1 MTRSR
6 SRSLKRLSRRNDT
19 EAVSEDVEESDGPP
33 RHDACAPCAERFL
46 HDLQQPEHVQPGL
59 ASRPWHDPDAF
70 PWCADLERHFEQI
83 RAELMTV
90 LDNEEAWPLVRG
102 QHGLT
107 RGDGEWREIVMLGE
121 GSELGRRLCP
131 TTAKVL
137 DGIPAAK
144 HLADS
149 SGACGNAMFS
159 KLTPGAR
166 LHPHC
171 GPTNTRLT
179 CHFGIEV
186 PPGCGMRVG
195 SETRQWRAG
204 ECLVFDDSWEH
215 EVWNGGSRSRVVL
228 LVNFWHPDLPREQW
242 DDIAEELRDGFID

>member
-1 MTRSR
+1 MHRSR
-6 SRSLKRLSRRNDT
+6 SRSPTRLSRQ
-19 EAVSEDVEESDGPP
+19 EDVEGATGKPAELEALP
-33 RHDACAPCAERFL
+33 RQAVCAPGGERFL
-46 HDLQQPEHVQPGL
+46 HDLQRPEHVHPGL
-59 ASRPWHDPDAF
+59 SSKPWHDPSAF
-70 PWCADLERHFEQI
+70 PWCAQLERHFAQI
-83 RAELMTV
+83 RAELMAV
-90 LDNEEAWPLVRG
+90 LNDGEAWPLVRG
-102 QHGLT
+102 QQGLT
-107 RGDGEWREIVMLGE
+107 RGDGEWRELVMLGE

-131 TTAKVL
+131 TAAKVL

-144 HLADS
+144 HLAES
-149 SGACGNAMFS
+149 HGACGNSMFS

-186 PPGCGMRVG
+186 PPSCGMRVG

-215 EVWNGGSRSRVVL
+215 EVWNGGCVSRVVL
-228 LVNFWHPDLPREQW
+228 LVNFWHPDLQPEEW
-242 DDIAEELRDGFID
+242 AELAQELQDGFID